1 MKDRS
6 HSETMAELFRASP
19 DYASELLVEVRRGGD
34 PAEISILLRQQVVE
48 AFGEDFAT
56 LTFATRQP

>member
-1 MKDRS
+1 
-6 HSETMAELFRASP
+6 MAELFRASP

-34 PAEISILLRQQVVE
+34 PAELSILLRQVVE

>member
-6 HSETMAELFRASP
+6 HSEAMAELFRASP
-19 DYASELLVEVRRGGD
+19 GYASELLVEVRRSGD
-34 PAEISILLRQQVVE
+34 PAELSILLRQLVE